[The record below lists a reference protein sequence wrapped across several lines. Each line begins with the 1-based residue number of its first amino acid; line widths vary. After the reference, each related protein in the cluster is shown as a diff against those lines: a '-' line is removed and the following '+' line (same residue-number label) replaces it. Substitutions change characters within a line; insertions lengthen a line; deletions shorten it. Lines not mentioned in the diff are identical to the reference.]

1 MEKIPFAE
9 NLAQHL
15 PGSYNKNL
23 ATLNE
28 LQVQAMQ
35 EDNRRWRL
43 AEQRYKARQ
52 DADDEVKLTKANNMI
67 RTWLDSL
74 QPRAYQ
80 DDMRRRVNKLREKF
94 KSTSGQ
100 I

>member
-1 MEKIPFAE
+1 MDKIPFAE

-28 LQVQAMQ
+28 TQTKAMH

-43 AEQRYKARQ
+43 AEQRYKARK
-52 DADDEVKLTKANNMI
+52 DATKEAELTKANAMI
-67 RTWLDSL
+67 RTWLDGL
-74 QPRAYQ
+74 APRAYQ
-80 DDMRRRVNKLREKF
+80 DDMRRRINRLREKH
-94 KSTSGQ
+94 K
-100 I
+100 